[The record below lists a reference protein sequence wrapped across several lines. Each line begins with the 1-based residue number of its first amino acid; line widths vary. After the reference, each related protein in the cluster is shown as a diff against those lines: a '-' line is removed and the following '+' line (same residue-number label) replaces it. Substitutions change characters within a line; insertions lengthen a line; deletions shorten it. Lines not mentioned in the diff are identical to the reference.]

1 MNTICLI
8 GRPNT
13 GKSTLFN
20 RLIKEKKSIILDEE
34 GITRDRVY
42 GKSTFNG
49 KTFYLIDTGGIDI
62 SKKSFVD
69 QIRIQAEIAIADADV
84 IIFVLDGLTDL
95 NENDKTIA
103 KILKKTNKKVLLAI
117 NKLDNDYRIENIY
130 NFYELGFENIFPIS
144 ATHNRGIVELLNE
157 ATKDFNDNPTL
168 PNDDAIRFSFIGRP
182 NVGKSSLV
190 NALLNEERVIVSP
203 VAGTTRDAIDTK
215 FTFNKEEFV
224 VVDTAGLRKK
234 GKIFESVEKYSLI
247 RTLKAIDT
255 SDVCVLVIDAEEKI
269 IEQDKHI
276 ISYALEA
283 NKPLV
288 IAVNKW
294 DKIENKEEQIK
305 EFKKLIENELK
316 FIKYVKVVFLSAETK
331 KRVNDLIP
339 LIKEAYENSSRQLKT
354 SLINDVIRESYL
366 LHQPPSYKG
375 KKLKIYFVSQ
385 TGTNPPEFTFNVNN
399 KSLLHF
405 SYKRYLENSLRN
417 NFNLEGTPIILKFKN
432 KNED

>member
-34 GITRDRVY
+34 GITRDRIY
-42 GKSTFNG
+42 AKSNFDG
-49 KTFYLIDTGGIDI
+49 KTFYLVDTGGIDI
-62 SKKSFVD
+62 SKKSFAD
-69 QIRIQAEIAIADADV
+69 KIKLQAEIAIEEADV
-84 IIFVLDGLTDL
+84 IIFVLDGLTDI
-95 NENDKTIA
+95 NENDKAIA
-103 KILKKTNKKVLLAI
+103 RILKKTSKKVLLAI
-117 NKLDNDYRIENIY
+117 NKIDNTARIENIY
-130 NFYELGFENIFPIS
+130 NFYELGFDLVFPIS
-144 ATHNRGIVELLNE
+144 ATHNRGINELLKE
-157 ATKDFNDNPTL
+157 ATKDFNENPTL
-168 PNDDAIRFSFIGRP
+168 PSEEGIRFSFIGRP
-182 NVGKSSLV
+182 NTGKSSLV
-190 NALLNEERVIVSP
+190 NALLGEERVIVSP

-215 FTFNKEEFV
+215 FTFNKEPFV

-269 IEQDKHI
+269 LEQDKHI

-283 NKPLV
+283 NKPII

-294 DKIENKEEQIK
+294 DKIENKDEQMK
-305 EFKKLIENELK
+305 EFKKLIEVEFK
-316 FIKYVKVVFLSAETK
+316 FIKYVKVVFLSAKTK

-339 LIKEAYENSSRQLKT
+339 LIKEAYENSLRRYKT
-354 SLINDVIRESYL
+354 SVINDVIREAYI
-366 LHQPPSYKG
+366 LHGPPSYKG

-385 TGTNPPEFTFNVNN
+385 TGVKPPEFTFNVNN

-405 SYKRYLENSLRN
+405 SYKRYLENSLRD
-417 NFNLEGTPIILKFKN
+417 NFNLEGTPIVLKFKN
-432 KNED
+432 KNEE

>member
-130 NFYELGFENIFPIS
+130 SFYELGFENIFPIS

>member
-130 NFYELGFENIFPIS
+130 SFYELGFENIFPIS

-190 NALLNEERVIVSP
+190 NALLNEERVIVSS

>member
-20 RLIKEKKSIILDEE
+20 RLIREKKSIILDEE
-34 GITRDRVY
+34 GITRDRIY

-49 KTFYLIDTGGIDI
+49 KTFYLVDTGGIDI
-62 SKKSFVD
+62 SKKSFTD
-69 QIRIQAEIAIADADV
+69 KIKLQAEIAIEEADV
-84 IIFVLDGLTDL
+84 IIFVLDGLTDI
-95 NENDKTIA
+95 NDNDKAIA
-103 KILKKTNKKVLLAI
+103 RILKKSKKKVLLAI

-144 ATHNRGIVELLNE
+144 ATHNRGIDELLRE
-157 ATKDFNDNPTL
+157 ATKDFNENPTL
-168 PNDDAIRFSFIGRP
+168 PKDETIRFSFIGRP

-190 NALLNEERVIVSP
+190 NAILNEDRVIVSP
-203 VAGTTRDAIDTK
+203 IAGTTRDAIDTK

-247 RTLKAIDT
+247 RTMKAIDT

-269 IEQDKHI
+269 LEQDKHI
-276 ISYALEA
+276 ASYALDA
-283 NKPLV
+283 NKPIV

-294 DKIENKEEQIK
+294 DKIENKDEQIK
-305 EFKKLIENELK
+305 EFKALIENEFK
-316 FIKYVKVVFLSAETK
+316 FMKYVKVIFLSAETK

-339 LIKEAYENSSRQLKT
+339 LIKEAYENSSRQIKT
-354 SLINDVIRESYL
+354 SIINDVIRESYL

-385 TGTNPPEFTFNVNN
+385 TGVNPPEFTFNVNN
-399 KSLLHF
+399 KTLLHF